1 MFILRA
7 SVAHSLQLSA
17 LQKGV
22 NSENLGKIRDAVLY
36 LTVYKD
42 SPVDWRCRLAY
53 RQVFNVEKTI
63 RAIGSVKLLVFLYAL
78 VRSEILK
85 S

>member
-17 LQKGV
+17 LQKGID
-22 NSENLGKIRDAVLY
+22 SEKLGKIRDAVLY

-42 SPVDWRCRLAY
+42 SPVDWRCRLVY
-53 RQVFNVEKTI
+53 RQVSSIDISI
-63 RAIGSVKLLVFLYAL
+63 RAIGSIKLFIFLYAL
-78 VRSEILK
+78 VRIFEK
-85 S
+85 